1 MTPGDLIEI
10 SQPAHTHW
18 AVYVGDGYVVHVDH
32 RTSPLSGVSV
42 AAYSSSRF
50 PLTGNAVVR
59 KEKLEGVAGNSQ
71 WKINNTRDMTSNPCP
86 AHIIV
91 REALRLVGNVIEYNE
106 ISNNC
111 EHFVTKLRYGRALSQ
126 VSGPI
131 FSFFWL

>member
-1 MTPGDLIEI
+1 MFRFD
-10 SQPAHTHW
+10 SRA
-18 AVYVGDGYVVHVDH
+18 
-32 RTSPLSGVSV
+32 GVSV

-59 KEKLEGVAGNSQ
+59 KEKLEDVVGNSQ
-71 WKINNTRDMTSNPCP
+71 WKINNTQDMTSNPRP

-91 REALRLVGNVIEYNE
+91 RESLSLVGNVIEYNE

-126 VSGPI
+126 VE
-131 FSFFWL
+131 